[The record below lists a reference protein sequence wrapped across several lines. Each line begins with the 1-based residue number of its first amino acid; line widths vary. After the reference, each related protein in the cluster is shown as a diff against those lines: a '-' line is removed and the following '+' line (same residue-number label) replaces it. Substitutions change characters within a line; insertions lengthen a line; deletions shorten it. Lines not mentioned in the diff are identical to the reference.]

1 MRRVFLLF
9 PMMLGLSILTGCERI
24 VSPPEMGEPID
35 FHYVTEDIPVSYGR
49 FVAAIRHTETM
60 ATLWFEQD
68 DRTIVGVRVNVSTGR
83 PSREVIQLRRTQ

>member
-9 PMMLGLSILTGCERI
+9 PIMLGLSILTGCERI
-24 VSPPEMGEPID
+24 VSPTVIGEPINFD
-35 FHYVTEDIPVSYGR
+35 DVTEDIPVSYGR
-49 FVAAIRHTETM
+49 FVAATRSQNM
-60 ATLWFEQD
+60 MDTLWFEQD

>member
-9 PMMLGLSILTGCERI
+9 PIMLGLSILTGCERI
-24 VSPPEMGEPID
+24 VSPTVIGERINFQD
-35 FHYVTEDIPVSYGR
+35 VTEDIPASYGR
-49 FVAAIRHTETM
+49 FVAATPSPKMM

-83 PSREVIQLRRTQ
+83 SSREIIQLRRTQ